1 MLKSRWFLM
10 LGSFATGIALAAVV
24 WPAVSGSARQKAARD
39 EVAAMIRQQQEA
51 WNAGDLAGFLKDYE
65 MSDAITFY
73 SDDSIAQGWV
83 SLNDRYQRRYG
94 GGKTAMGKLV
104 FSDLH
109 FDVLAPD
116 AVMIRGRWATSENT
130 RPGSGLFTILVRKT
144 EAGWR
149 IVHDHTSAKRDG

>member
-1 MLKSRWFLM
+1 MLKSRGFLM
-10 LGSFATGIALAAVV
+10 LASFVCGIVLAVFV
-24 WPAVSGSARQKAARD
+24 WPVVYGSARQIAARD
-39 EVAAMIRQQQEA
+39 EVAAMIRQQQDA

-73 SDDSIAQGWV
+73 SDDTIAQGWV

-94 GGKTAMGKLV
+94 GGRAVMGKLD

-109 FDVLAPD
+109 YDVLAPT
-116 AVMIRGRWATSENT
+116 AVMIRGRWTTSENT
-130 RPGSGLFTILVRKT
+130 RPGTGLFTILVRKT
-144 EAGWR
+144 EAGWK